1 MPGLLVRCD
10 VAAFELNMLL
20 DVVMNCRLYC
30 ELYTKSKQKECV
42 NKI

>member
-1 MPGLLVRCD
+1 MPGFEVRCD

-30 ELYTKSKQKECV
+30 ELYVHKRAR
-42 NKI
+42 KICE